1 MALADQPSG
10 NPPAVTHEML
20 EQWRKLAEDVGA
32 ALTMGGEAGMD
43 MLRGLMAEWCETV
56 EDVNKA
62 REICVEMAAEGRRH
76 EAIRWHA
83 DGFFDVAD
91 RLSPD
96 RPGWQAWEEAFADLG
111 VIVPRVNY
119 ELKEMADLIHA
130 ELLAQDLSGRSLEE
144 HIDTLRR
151 NVLARGHFGERLT
164 ILQEIRTIDPS
175 ATIWE
180 EMLEPIRARR
190 SGEVEAELTAAIA
203 TEDFTAIDR
212 LKREAD
218 SGDWGSNGIPS
229 KIGTMLDAAAN
240 WHLAI
245 SLRRTLADSAAELLS
260 KSQLVEQAMRN
271 GGANAVSFPST
282 LNAAVKARETY
293 QQCRQRLHEAVA
305 VTRRVP
311 AIGERVAK
319 SGVAATAE
327 QSDAAA
333 RGASKIIGDAED
345 YWRWVQKF
353 RQWEA
358 DAEGVIHSAPLHG
371 GRDWDDIKRQG
382 RKWLDDRA
390 AGIRINL
397 GKLQA
402 KAPCEKPQSTL
413 GVERR
418 LDETVKAVQERLD
431 RIALR
436 EKLIIVGALG
446 AIGLV
451 ALALVLV
458 FALASSSRS

>member
-1 MALADQPSG
+1 MVLADQPSG
-10 NPPAVTHEML
+10 DPPAVTHEML

-76 EAIRWHA
+76 EAIWWHA

-91 RLSPD
+91 RLSPE
-96 RPGWQAWEEAFADLG
+96 RPGWEAWEEAFLDLG
-111 VIVPRVNY
+111 VIVPRVNH
-119 ELKEMADLIHA
+119 ELKEMADQIHA
-130 ELLAQDLSGRSLEE
+130 DLLAQDLTGRSLEE

-164 ILQEIRTIDPS
+164 ILQEIRAIDP
-175 ATIWE
+175 AGNIWE
-180 EMLEPIRARR
+180 EMLQPLRVRR
-190 SGEVEAELTAAIA
+190 SGEIEAELNAAIA
-203 TEDFTAIDR
+203 EDDFAAIDR

-240 WHLAI
+240 WRLATG
-245 SLRRTLADSAAELLS
+245 LRRTLADSAADLLS
-260 KSQLVEQAMRN
+260 KSQSVEQAMRN
-271 GGANAVSFPST
+271 GATNAASFPAT
-282 LNAAVKARETY
+282 LNAAVKAREAY
-293 QQCRQRLHEAVA
+293 QQCRQRFHEAVA

-311 AIGERVAK
+311 AIGERVVQ

-333 RGASKIIGDAED
+333 RGATKIIGDAEN

-382 RKWLDDRA
+382 RKWLEERA
-390 AGIRINL
+390 AAIRINL

-402 KAPCEKPQSTL
+402 KAPCEKPQSTAD
-413 GVERR
+413 VERR
-418 LDETVKAVQERLD
+418 LDAAAKAVRERLD
-431 RIALR
+431 RIKLR
-436 EKLIIVGALG
+436 EKLIIVGVLG

-458 FALASSSRS
+458 FAFASISRS